1 MESILNPVELAP
13 PRPALDITSLHDFLE
28 NIRSFAGPGL
38 ILHSSTVPRLYHYT
52 NLAGLQGIV
61 SGNDLWLTH
70 VRYCNDDEELTH
82 GQKVVAETL
91 VAQKKANPQPEQLKY
106 LELVE
111 QLLRRPLSEGV
122 YVCCFCAEDNLLSQW
137 RGYAENGTGVSI
149 QFDHKEFESLTG
161 ADCPHGLLRLWK
173 VFYDDDKQRTIVSK
187 ALEFA
192 WEHQTSLSL
201 EKRAQNA
208 ADAIEF
214 FIPTFKNGGFNE
226 ENEWRLIFTPNPAT
240 GVVPEFR
247 AARDMLVPYY
257 TLKKLGWLPNNLL
270 PITALRIGP
279 SRHKELNDQ
288 SARLLLKQRGY
299 ANVPVEKSLTPF
311 RG

>member
-1 MESILNPVELAP
+1 MEAIPNPVELAP
-13 PRPALDITSLHDFLE
+13 PRPALDIAALHEFLKQ
-28 NIRSFAGPGL
+28 ISSSAGPGL
-38 ILHSSTVPRLYHYT
+38 ILHSSSVSRLYHYT
-52 NLAGLQGIV
+52 NLAGLQGIL

-91 VAQKKANPQPEQLKY
+91 AAKKAKAHQQEESDY
-106 LELVE
+106 LTLVE
-111 QLLRRPLSEGV
+111 QLLSRPLTEGV

-149 QFDHKEFESLTG
+149 QFDHEAFEALTG
-161 ADCPHGLLRLWK
+161 SDCLHGLLRLWK
-173 VFYDDDKQRTIVSK
+173 VFYDDDKQRTIVTK
-187 ALEFA
+187 ALDFA
-192 WEHQTSLSL
+192 WTLPGLSM

-214 FIPTFKNGGFNE
+214 FVPTFKNGGFKE

-240 GVVPEFR
+240 SVVPEFR
-247 AARDMLVPYY
+247 AAHNMLVPYY
-257 TLKKLGWLPNNLL
+257 TLKKLGWLPINPL

-288 SARLLLKQRGY
+288 SARLLLKQCGY
-299 ANVPVEKSLTPF
+299 TNVPIEKSLTSF